1 MVADFRYD
9 RLDQL
14 RSTLAYPIYPAQLL
28 AEIPHNVA
36 DWLLTNINSY
46 THLLT
51 QHAQLNEE
59 LLELQGRMLR
69 FNALAE
75 ENTQLRAQLGASLR
89 VGERVSLAEITNADF
104 SPYSQHIW
112 INKGS
117 RGGVSLGQAVI
128 DAHAIMGQIT
138 EVTPFRAKVTM
149 ITDPM
154 HAIPVRVLR
163 SGLLT
168 VAKGTGRVDSL
179 ELPFLPNSADISVGD
194 LLISSGLGGR
204 YPADYPVA
212 RVTQIDQ
219 DSTGAPVVYAMPLA
233 KLAQSRDVMLV
244 WQIDQRGAAS
254 MDADEGAQDGE
265 SLLDPLKLSLPDNYN
280 SEESD

>member
-1 MVADFRYD
+1 
-9 RLDQL
+9 
-14 RSTLAYPIYPAQLL
+14 
-28 AEIPHNVA
+28 
-36 DWLLTNINSY
+36 
-46 THLLT
+46 
-51 QHAQLNEE
+51 
-59 LLELQGRMLR
+59 
-69 FNALAE
+69 
-75 ENTQLRAQLGASLR
+75 
-89 VGERVSLAEITNADF
+89 
-104 SPYSQHIW
+104 
-112 INKGS
+112 
-117 RGGVSLGQAVI
+117 VI

-138 EVTPFRAKVTM
+138 EVTPFRAKVIM

-219 DSTGAPVVYAMPLA
+219 DSSTGAPVVYAMPLA

-244 WQIDQRGAAS
+244 WQIDQRGTAS

-265 SLLDPLKLSLPDNYN
+265 SLLDPLKLSLPDKYN